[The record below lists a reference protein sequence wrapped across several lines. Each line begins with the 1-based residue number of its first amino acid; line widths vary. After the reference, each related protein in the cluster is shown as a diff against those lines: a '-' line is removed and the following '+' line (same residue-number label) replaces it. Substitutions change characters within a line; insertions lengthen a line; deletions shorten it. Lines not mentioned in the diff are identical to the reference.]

1 MVTNSQH
8 EALLAA
14 LSKVIDPELRLP
26 ITELGMVGTV
36 GYVDAGNTD
45 AAAEPSAPAGTAVA
59 TIKLTVVGCPAANKI
74 EAEVIAALESVA
86 GVGNARANMTV
97 MNTDE
102 RTALKEKLRAVKPAR
117 VNPFD
122 ETSLTRVLLIGSGK
136 GGVGKSSVTA
146 NLAMALAAQGNR
158 VGLIDADI
166 FGFSIPGQVGLGSAG
181 DTVKPTRID
190 DMILPPV
197 AFGVK
202 VISIGMFLDG
212 NKPVAWRGPMLHRAV
227 EQFLTDVYWG
237 DLDFLLVDL
246 PPGTGDIAI
255 SLGQLLPTAK
265 TVVVTTPQVAAAEV
279 AERSGSV
286 GLQTGQSVAGVIE
299 NMAWLEQQ
307 DGTRLNLFGE
317 GGGQIVANRLA
328 ELQGSQVDVLG
339 QIPISIPLREGSDKG
354 EPVVISSPD
363 DAAARAIFEVAE
375 KLAKSPAGLAGKRL
389 KLNV

>member
-1 MVTNSQH
+1 MTITQNPQLLQ
-8 EALLAA
+8 ALER
-14 LSKVIDPELRLP
+14 VIDPELRLP
-26 ITELGMVGTV
+26 ITQLGMVGPADFAV
-36 GYVDAGNTD
+36 TD
-45 AAAEPSAPAGTAVA
+45 EGHRVAEA
-59 TIKLTVVGCPAANKI
+59 TIKLTVVGCPAANRI

-86 GVGNARANMTV
+86 GEGKTRVHMTV
-97 MNTDE
+97 MNAEE
-102 RTALKEKLRAVKPAR
+102 RAELKEKLRAGKPAR

-122 ETSLTRVLLIGSGK
+122 ATTLTRVYLVGSGK

-146 NLAMALAAQGNR
+146 NLAVALAEQGHR

-166 FGFSIPGQVGLGSAG
+166 FGFSIPGQLGLGSAG

-190 DMILPPV
+190 EMILPPV
-197 AFGVK
+197 AFGIK

-227 EQFLTDVYWG
+227 EQFLTDVFWG

-265 TVVVTTPQVAAAEV
+265 TVVVTTPQIAAAEV

-299 NMAWLEQQ
+299 NMAWLQQ
-307 DGTRLNLFGE
+307 ADGSRLELFGS
-317 GGGQIVANRLA
+317 GGGLAVANRLA
-328 ELQGSQVDVLG
+328 ELQGSPVAVLG
-339 QIPISIPLREGSDKG
+339 QIPISIPLREGSDQG
-354 EPVVISSPD
+354 QPVVVGTPED
-363 DAAARAIFEVAE
+363 PAAVAICEVAQ
-375 KLAKSPAGLAGKRL
+375 KLANTPMGLAGKRL
-389 KLNV
+389 KLNL